1 MVLMEGVGMADQ
13 AYPVVGVLEGPRLSV
28 VPPPVFAHDPVFGLV
43 RVPVD
48 SPAPEHRI
56 EGVVQLLEHPSALD
70 VRIIATPTTNQW
82 VEGFDQRLLIR
93 VFVAGD

>member
-1 MVLMEGVGMADQ
+1 MADQ
-13 AYPVVGVLEGPRLSV
+13 AYPVVGWLEGPALSV
-28 VPPPVFAHDPVFGLV
+28 VHPPVFAHDPVFGLV

-48 SPAPEHRI
+48 SPAPEHCI

-93 VFVAGD
+93 VFVAGDGGP